1 MKFSSLS
8 ASLKLPDLKI
18 PKFLITEPDD
28 NGFAKDQYN
37 KIINRI
43 YTKRQLQLKPWEKD
57 IDNIYSS
64 SGKANHEI
72 LQNLKFKSRSKTID
86 LDDFSNNEFHN
97 RNQLIT
103 INDSLK
109 ISNQIK
115 LNSHIR
121 KKIKLPPSSIKTYIS
136 DTKQMCKNKLL
147 TDIVRKER
155 EKIYK
160 KQNEYENALKQEI
173 KTLNKDIFKF
183 ELYAANELFE
193 KNQKFNYIN
202 SIEKRKKNLVE
213 EIKNLSQEYHSLK
226 ANIQKLLR
234 YINEKKIY
242 VNFVNKLLGGEAKI
256 GNLNLDGINIQR
268 MEDDELH
275 FLIMDIDVELK
286 KNNIEGNIFIT
297 ATDEELMESINK
309 IDIIFKVFEDKIL
322 KTLSNKENIRKEI
335 LVLKENEKEIKKEL
349 ELRILEEEK
358 EYQEIK
364 KEYDEEEDS
373 NNFKSYSSGD
383 YDKYIRMLLKD
394 FYCYLNKD
402 FIKSRDDIDE
412 YNIID
417 KIVKPAISNIKEKE
431 NQIDEFLSNME
442 KFSEEDY
449 ELFSKS
455 INKVK
460 NENKLKKY
468 YKEKENRELQ
478 IRLKNSKI
486 MEKFNKI
493 FVKERNKF
501 KMVAPLSIFK
511 KPANTEKKLT
521 TENDDFKLIYY

>member
-86 LDDFSNNEFHN
+86 LDDFSNNEFYN

-183 ELYAANELFE
+183 ELYASNELFE

-335 LVLKENEKEIKKEL
+335 LILKENEKEIKKEL

-417 KIVKPAISNIKEKE
+417 KVVKPAISNIKEKE

>member
-86 LDDFSNNEFHN
+86 LDDFSNNEFYN

-202 SIEKRKKNLVE
+202 NIEKRKKNLVE

-256 GNLNLDGINIQR
+256 GNL
-268 MEDDELH
+268 
-275 FLIMDIDVELK
+275 
-286 KNNIEGNIFIT
+286 
-297 ATDEELMESINK
+297 INK
-309 IDIIFKVFEDKIL
+309 E
-322 KTLSNKENIRKEI
+322 
-335 LVLKENEKEIKKEL
+335 
-349 ELRILEEEK
+349 
-358 EYQEIK
+358 
-364 KEYDEEEDS
+364 
-373 NNFKSYSSGD
+373 
-383 YDKYIRMLLKD
+383 
-394 FYCYLNKD
+394 
-402 FIKSRDDIDE
+402 
-412 YNIID
+412 
-417 KIVKPAISNIKEKE
+417 
-431 NQIDEFLSNME
+431 
-442 KFSEEDY
+442 
-449 ELFSKS
+449 
-455 INKVK
+455 
-460 NENKLKKY
+460 
-468 YKEKENRELQ
+468 
-478 IRLKNSKI
+478 
-486 MEKFNKI
+486 
-493 FVKERNKF
+493 
-501 KMVAPLSIFK
+501 
-511 KPANTEKKLT
+511 
-521 TENDDFKLIYY
+521 

>member
-1 MKFSSLS
+1 
-8 ASLKLPDLKI
+8 
-18 PKFLITEPDD
+18 
-28 NGFAKDQYN
+28 
-37 KIINRI
+37 
-43 YTKRQLQLKPWEKD
+43 
-57 IDNIYSS
+57 
-64 SGKANHEI
+64 
-72 LQNLKFKSRSKTID
+72 
-86 LDDFSNNEFHN
+86 
-97 RNQLIT
+97 
-103 INDSLK
+103 
-109 ISNQIK
+109 
-115 LNSHIR
+115 
-121 KKIKLPPSSIKTYIS
+121 
-136 DTKQMCKNKLL
+136 
-147 TDIVRKER
+147 
-155 EKIYK
+155 
-160 KQNEYENALKQEI
+160 
-173 KTLNKDIFKF
+173 
-183 ELYAANELFE
+183 
-193 KNQKFNYIN
+193 
-202 SIEKRKKNLVE
+202 
-213 EIKNLSQEYHSLK
+213 
-226 ANIQKLLR
+226 
-234 YINEKKIY
+234 
-242 VNFVNKLLGGEAKI
+242 
-256 GNLNLDGINIQR
+256 
-268 MEDDELH
+268 
-275 FLIMDIDVELK
+275 
-286 KNNIEGNIFIT
+286 
-297 ATDEELMESINK
+297 MESINK

-417 KIVKPAISNIKEKE
+417 KVVKPAISNIKEKE

-493 FVKERNKF
+493 FVKERNNF
-501 KMVAPLSIFK
+501 KMVPPLSIFK
-511 KPANTEKKLT
+511 KPKNIVEKLKTETSDL
-521 TENDDFKLIYY
+521 KLIYY

>member
-1 MKFSSLS
+1 M
-8 ASLKLPDLKI
+8 
-18 PKFLITEPDD
+18 ITEPDD

-86 LDDFSNNEFHN
+86 LDDFSNNEFYN

-202 SIEKRKKNLVE
+202 NIEKRKKKFSGRNKKF
-213 EIKNLSQEYHSLK
+213 ISRISLFK
-226 ANIQKLLR
+226 SKYSKI
-234 YINEKKIY
+234 IKIY
-242 VNFVNKLLGGEAKI
+242 
-256 GNLNLDGINIQR
+256 
-268 MEDDELH
+268 
-275 FLIMDIDVELK
+275 
-286 KNNIEGNIFIT
+286 
-297 ATDEELMESINK
+297 
-309 IDIIFKVFEDKIL
+309 
-322 KTLSNKENIRKEI
+322 
-335 LVLKENEKEIKKEL
+335 
-349 ELRILEEEK
+349 
-358 EYQEIK
+358 
-364 KEYDEEEDS
+364 
-373 NNFKSYSSGD
+373 
-383 YDKYIRMLLKD
+383 
-394 FYCYLNKD
+394 
-402 FIKSRDDIDE
+402 
-412 YNIID
+412 
-417 KIVKPAISNIKEKE
+417 
-431 NQIDEFLSNME
+431 
-442 KFSEEDY
+442 
-449 ELFSKS
+449 
-455 INKVK
+455 
-460 NENKLKKY
+460 
-468 YKEKENRELQ
+468 
-478 IRLKNSKI
+478 
-486 MEKFNKI
+486 
-493 FVKERNKF
+493 
-501 KMVAPLSIFK
+501 
-511 KPANTEKKLT
+511 
-521 TENDDFKLIYY
+521 